1 MFFFFFILSYL
12 KQFFMCVFKNKSHLT
27 YKNKR
32 KKLEMNFKI
41 VCFYYRF
48 VKRVLW
54 GIGRKN
60 GN

>member
-1 MFFFFFILSYL
+1 
-12 KQFFMCVFKNKSHLT
+12 MCVFKNKSHLT

-48 VKRVLW
+48 VKRDCGGLV
-54 GIGRKN
+54 GRMEIK
-60 GN
+60 GVFI